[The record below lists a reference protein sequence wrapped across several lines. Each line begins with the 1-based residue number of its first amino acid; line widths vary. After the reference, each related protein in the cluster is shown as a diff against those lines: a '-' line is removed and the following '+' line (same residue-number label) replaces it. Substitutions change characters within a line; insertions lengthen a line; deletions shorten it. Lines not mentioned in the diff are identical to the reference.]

1 MTEPMENKQEK
12 LAVKIIKPVEL
23 LVEMMEPNMTEPM
36 ENKQEMLAV
45 KIIKPVEMLLDMME
59 PNMTEPMENKQE
71 MLVVKIIKPVE
82 QLLKMEPDIANS
94 IVKLLVMMEPKFM
107 VFMIQQEEML
117 KPNFDTWK
125 EMLLVMMESGI
136 EVSHQM
142 EVIAK
147 HLIDFAMHFDKL
159 MVNSITKHLNSII
172 MLEMSFELL
181 ILHLIKYLGVSLL
194 EVENNQSN

>member
-1 MTEPMENKQEK
+1 
-12 LAVKIIKPVEL
+12 VKIIKPVEL

-45 KIIKPVEMLLDMME
+45 KIIKTVELLLEMME

-82 QLLKMEPDIANS
+82 QLLKMEPDIVNS

-107 VFMIQQEEML
+107 VFMILQEEML
-117 KPNFDTWK
+117 KSNFDKLK
-125 EMLLVMMESGI
+125 EMLLAIMHSGL

-159 MVNSITKHLNSII
+159 MVNSNPII
-172 MLEMSFELL
+172 MLEKNFVLL
-181 ILHLIKYLGVSLL
+181 ILYLIKYLGVSLL
-194 EVENNQSN
+194 EV